1 MTYIQCLLISIAQGL
16 TEFLPVSSSAHIVIV
31 NALYKFFTHKTLSG
45 DSLEEI
51 FFAIIIHLGTLIAVL
66 LYFKNDIIKII
77 KDFFSIFKTK
87 NIGNEDQKLSLYII
101 LGTVVTV
108 VFCFPLKD
116 IVEKVMKEP
125 YITSLFLIGTG
136 FILFFAEYLSQ
147 KNKDNNDNDNLNWKK
162 SALIGFAQGLA
173 IFPGFS
179 RSGLTIST
187 GLMLG
192 LDRVKAAKFSFLL
205 SIPIIIGASLFYPI
219 LEIDF
224 AQLQTFNIKALI
236 MGFLVSFIVGYLC
249 IKYFM
254 KFLAKYS
261 LKVFAYY
268 CLCVGIITF
277 ILFKFFLMIK

>member
-1 MTYIQCLLISIAQGL
+1 M
-16 TEFLPVSSSAHIVIV
+16 
-31 NALYKFFTHKTLSG
+31 
-45 DSLEEI
+45 
-51 FFAIIIHLGTLIAVL
+51 
-66 LYFKNDIIKII
+66 
-77 KDFFSIFKTK
+77 
-87 NIGNEDQKLSLYII
+87 
-101 LGTVVTV
+101 
-108 VFCFPLKD
+108 
-116 IVEKVMKEP
+116 
-125 YITSLFLIGTG
+125 
-136 FILFFAEYLSQ
+136 
-147 KNKDNNDNDNLNWKK
+147 
-162 SALIGFAQGLA
+162 A

-187 GLMLG
+187 GLILG

-224 AQLQTFNIKALI
+224 AQFQTFNLKALI
-236 MGFLVSFIVGYLC
+236 LGFFVSFIVGYFC

-277 ILFKFFLMIK
+277 ILFKFF

>member
-31 NALYKFFTHKTLSG
+31 NALYKFFTHKDLAGNSP
-45 DSLEEI
+45 EEI

-87 NIGNEDQKLSLYII
+87 KLENEDQKLSLYI
-101 LGTVVTV
+101 LFGTVVTV
-108 VFCFPLKD
+108 AFCFPLKD
-116 IVEKVMKEP
+116 VVENIMKEP

-147 KNKDNNDNDNLNWKK
+147 KNKNNNDNLSWKK
-162 SALIGFAQGLA
+162 SALIGFAQGMA

-187 GLMLG
+187 GLILG

-205 SIPIIIGASLFYPI
+205 SVPIIIGASLFYPI

-254 KFLAKYS
+254 KFLGKFS
-261 LKVFAYY
+261 LKIFAYY
-268 CLCVGIITF
+268 CFIVGILTF
-277 ILFKFFLMIK
+277 LLFKFF

>member
-31 NALYKFFTHKTLSG
+31 NALYKFFTHKDLAGNSPQ
-45 DSLEEI
+45 EI

-87 NIGNEDQKLSLYII
+87 KLENEDQKLSLYII
-101 LGTVVTV
+101 LGTIVTV

-116 IVEKVMKEP
+116 VVENIMKEP

-147 KNKDNNDNDNLNWKK
+147 KNKDNNDNLSWKK
-162 SALIGFAQGLA
+162 SVLIGFAQGMA

-187 GLMLG
+187 GLIVG

-254 KFLAKYS
+254 KFLGKFS
-261 LKVFAYY
+261 LKIFAYY
-268 CLCVGIITF
+268 CFIVGILTF
-277 ILFKFFLMIK
+277 LLFKFF

>member
-31 NALYKFFTHKTLSG
+31 NALYKFFTHKDLAGNSP
-45 DSLEEI
+45 EEI

-87 NIGNEDQKLSLYII
+87 KLENEDQKLSLYI
-101 LGTVVTV
+101 LFGTVVTV
-108 VFCFPLKD
+108 AFCFPLKD
-116 IVEKVMKEP
+116 VVENIMKEP

-147 KNKDNNDNDNLNWKK
+147 KNKNNNDNLSWKK
-162 SALIGFAQGLA
+162 SALIGFAQGMA

-187 GLMLG
+187 GLILG

-254 KFLAKYS
+254 KFLGKFS
-261 LKVFAYY
+261 LKIFAYY
-268 CLCVGIITF
+268 CFIVGILTF
-277 ILFKFFLMIK
+277 LLFKFF

>member
-31 NALYKFFTHKTLSG
+31 NALYKFFTHKDLAGNSPQ
-45 DSLEEI
+45 EI

-87 NIGNEDQKLSLYII
+87 KLENEDQKLSLYI
-101 LGTVVTV
+101 LFGTVVTV
-108 VFCFPLKD
+108 AFCFPLKD
-116 IVEKVMKEP
+116 VVENIMKEP

-147 KNKDNNDNDNLNWKK
+147 KNKNNNDNLSWKK
-162 SALIGFAQGLA
+162 SALIGFAQGMA

-187 GLMLG
+187 GLILG

-205 SIPIIIGASLFYPI
+205 SVPIIIGASLFYPI

-236 MGFLVSFIVGYLC
+236 CYFKNFIYKRV
-249 IKYFM
+249 
-254 KFLAKYS
+254 
-261 LKVFAYY
+261 
-268 CLCVGIITF
+268 
-277 ILFKFFLMIK
+277 

>member
-1 MTYIQCLLISIAQGL
+1 M
-16 TEFLPVSSSAHIVIV
+16 PVSSSAHIVIV
-31 NALYKFFTHKTLSG
+31 NALYKFFTHKDLAGNSC
-45 DSLEEI
+45 EEI

-87 NIGNEDQKLSLYII
+87 KLENEDQKLSLYIL

-116 IVEKVMKEP
+116 IVENIMKEP
-125 YITSLFLIGTG
+125 YITSIFLVGTG

-147 KNKDNNDNDNLNWKK
+147 KNKNNPDNLSWKK
-162 SALIGFAQGLA
+162 SALIGLSQGMA

-179 RSGLTIST
+179 RSGLTIAT

-205 SIPIIIGASLFYPI
+205 SVPIIIGASVFYPI

-236 MGFLVSFIVGYLC
+236 MGFLVSFVVGYLC

-254 KFLAKYS
+254 KFLGKYS

-268 CLCVGIITF
+268 CLCIGIITF
-277 ILFKFFLMIK
+277 ILFKFF

>member
-31 NALYKFFTHKTLSG
+31 NALYKFFTHKDLAGNSPQ
-45 DSLEEI
+45 EI

-87 NIGNEDQKLSLYII
+87 KLENEDQKLSLYI
-101 LGTVVTV
+101 LFGTVVTV
-108 VFCFPLKD
+108 AFCFPLKD
-116 IVEKVMKEP
+116 VVENIMKEP

-147 KNKDNNDNDNLNWKK
+147 KNKDNNDNLSWKK
-162 SALIGFAQGLA
+162 SALIGFAQGMA

-187 GLMLG
+187 GLILG

-254 KFLAKYS
+254 KFLGKFS
-261 LKVFAYY
+261 LKIFAYY
-268 CLCVGIITF
+268 CFIVGILTF
-277 ILFKFFLMIK
+277 LLFKFF

>member
-31 NALYKFFTHKTLSG
+31 NALYKFFTHKDLAGNSPQ
-45 DSLEEI
+45 EI

-87 NIGNEDQKLSLYII
+87 KIENEDQKLSLYI
-101 LGTVVTV
+101 LFGTVVTV
-108 VFCFPLKD
+108 AFCFPLKD
-116 IVEKVMKEP
+116 VVENIMKEP

-147 KNKDNNDNDNLNWKK
+147 KNKDNNDNLSWKK
-162 SALIGFAQGLA
+162 SALIGFAQGMA

-187 GLMLG
+187 GLILG

-205 SIPIIIGASLFYPI
+205 SVPIIIGASLFYPI

-254 KFLAKYS
+254 KFLGKFS
-261 LKVFAYY
+261 LKIFAYY
-268 CLCVGIITF
+268 CFIVGILTF
-277 ILFKFFLMIK
+277 LLFKFF

>member
-31 NALYKFFTHKTLSG
+31 NALYKFFTHKDLAGNSPQ
-45 DSLEEI
+45 EI

-87 NIGNEDQKLSLYII
+87 KLENEDQKLSLYI
-101 LGTVVTV
+101 LFGTVVTV
-108 VFCFPLKD
+108 AFCFPLKD
-116 IVEKVMKEP
+116 VVENIMKEP

-147 KNKDNNDNDNLNWKK
+147 KNKNNNDNLSWKK
-162 SALIGFAQGLA
+162 SALIGFAQGMA

-187 GLMLG
+187 GLILG

-205 SIPIIIGASLFYPI
+205 SVPIIIGASLFYPI

-254 KFLAKYS
+254 KFLGKFS
-261 LKVFAYY
+261 LKIFAYY
-268 CLCVGIITF
+268 CFILGILTF
-277 ILFKFFLMIK
+277 LLFKFF

>member
-31 NALYKFFTHKTLSG
+31 NALYKFFTHKDLAGNSPQ
-45 DSLEEI
+45 EI

-87 NIGNEDQKLSLYII
+87 KIENEDQKLSLYI
-101 LGTVVTV
+101 LFGTVVTV
-108 VFCFPLKD
+108 AFCFPLKD
-116 IVEKVMKEP
+116 VVENIMKEP

-147 KNKDNNDNDNLNWKK
+147 KNKNNNDNLSWKK
-162 SALIGFAQGLA
+162 SALIGFAQGMA

-187 GLMLG
+187 GLILG
-192 LDRVKAAKFSFLL
+192 LERVKAAKFSFLL
-205 SIPIIIGASLFYPI
+205 SVPIIIGASLFYPI

-254 KFLAKYS
+254 KFLGKFS
-261 LKVFAYY
+261 LKIFAYY
-268 CLCVGIITF
+268 CFIVGILTF
-277 ILFKFFLMIK
+277 LLFKFF

>member
-31 NALYKFFTHKTLSG
+31 NALYKFFTHKDLAGNSPQ
-45 DSLEEI
+45 EI

-66 LYFKNDIIKII
+66 LYFKNDKIKII

-87 NIGNEDQKLSLYII
+87 KLENEDQKLSLYI
-101 LGTVVTV
+101 LFGTVVTV
-108 VFCFPLKD
+108 AFCFPLKD
-116 IVEKVMKEP
+116 VVENIMKEP

-147 KNKDNNDNDNLNWKK
+147 KNKDNNDNLSWKK
-162 SALIGFAQGLA
+162 SALIGFAQGMA

-187 GLMLG
+187 GLILG

-205 SIPIIIGASLFYPI
+205 SVPIIIGASLFYPI

-254 KFLAKYS
+254 KFLGKFS
-261 LKVFAYY
+261 LKIFAYY
-268 CLCVGIITF
+268 CFIVGILTF
-277 ILFKFFLMIK
+277 LLFKFF

>member
-31 NALYKFFTHKTLSG
+31 NALYKFFTHKDLAGNSPQ
-45 DSLEEI
+45 EI

-87 NIGNEDQKLSLYII
+87 KLENEDQKLSLYI
-101 LGTVVTV
+101 LFGTVVTV
-108 VFCFPLKD
+108 AFCFPLKD
-116 IVEKVMKEP
+116 VVENIMKEP

-147 KNKDNNDNDNLNWKK
+147 KNKNNNDNLSWKK
-162 SALIGFAQGLA
+162 SALIGFAQGMA

-187 GLMLG
+187 GLILG

-205 SIPIIIGASLFYPI
+205 SVPIIIGASLFYPI

-254 KFLAKYS
+254 KFLGKFS
-261 LKVFAYY
+261 LKIFAYY
-268 CLCVGIITF
+268 CFIVGILTF
-277 ILFKFFLMIK
+277 LLFKFF

>member
-108 VFCFPLKD
+108 VFCFPSFVFSIFIQSPSDERL
-116 IVEKVMKEP
+116 VEKHHQRHRNDTEEHGHDV
-125 YITSLFLIGTG
+125 YHTG
-136 FILFFAEYLSQ
+136 ISRILPVDL
-147 KNKDNNDNDNLNWKK
+147 
-162 SALIGFAQGLA
+162 
-173 IFPGFS
+173 
-179 RSGLTIST
+179 
-187 GLMLG
+187 
-192 LDRVKAAKFSFLL
+192 
-205 SIPIIIGASLFYPI
+205 
-219 LEIDF
+219 
-224 AQLQTFNIKALI
+224 
-236 MGFLVSFIVGYLC
+236 
-249 IKYFM
+249 
-254 KFLAKYS
+254 
-261 LKVFAYY
+261 
-268 CLCVGIITF
+268 
-277 ILFKFFLMIK
+277 

>member
-31 NALYKFFTHKTLSG
+31 NALYKFFTHKDLAGNSC
-45 DSLEEI
+45 EEI

-87 NIGNEDQKLSLYII
+87 KLENEDQKLSLYIL

-108 VFCFPLKD
+108 AFCFPLKD
-116 IVEKVMKEP
+116 IVENIMKEP
-125 YITSLFLIGTG
+125 YITSIFLVGTG

-147 KNKDNNDNDNLNWKK
+147 KNKNNLDNLSWKK
-162 SALIGFAQGLA
+162 SALIGLSQGMA

-179 RSGLTIST
+179 RSGLTIAT

-205 SIPIIIGASLFYPI
+205 SVPIIIGASVFYPI

-224 AQLQTFNIKALI
+224 AQLQTFNVKALI
-236 MGFLVSFIVGYLC
+236 MGFLVSFVVGYLC

-254 KFLAKYS
+254 KFLGKYS

-268 CLCVGIITF
+268 CLCIGIITF
-277 ILFKFFLMIK
+277 ILFKFF

>member
-31 NALYKFFTHKTLSG
+31 NALYKFFTHKDLAGNSC
-45 DSLEEI
+45 EEI

-87 NIGNEDQKLSLYII
+87 KLENEDQKLSLYIL

-116 IVEKVMKEP
+116 IVENIMKEP
-125 YITSLFLIGTG
+125 YITSIFLVGTG

-147 KNKDNNDNDNLNWKK
+147 KNKNNLDNLSWKK
-162 SALIGFAQGLA
+162 SALIGLAQGLA

-179 RSGLTIST
+179 RSGLTIAT

-205 SIPIIIGASLFYPI
+205 SVPIIIGASVFYPI

-236 MGFLVSFIVGYLC
+236 MGFLVSFFVGYLC

-254 KFLAKYS
+254 KFLGKYS

-268 CLCVGIITF
+268 CLCIGIITF
-277 ILFKFFLMIK
+277 ILFKFF